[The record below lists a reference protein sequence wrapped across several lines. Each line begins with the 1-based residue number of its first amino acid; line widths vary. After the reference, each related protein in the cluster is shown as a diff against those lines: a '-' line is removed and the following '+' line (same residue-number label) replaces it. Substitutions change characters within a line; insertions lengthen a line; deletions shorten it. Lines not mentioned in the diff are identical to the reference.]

1 MIKVIRIESIF
12 LLLFLGISAIA
23 GSLPLIIDPSG
34 NMIGMPLWLLEHSPF
49 KSFLIPGVILLI
61 FNGVSSLIIFIL
73 VLRKSTRTPM
83 LITYQGVVLVIWIS
97 VQILMIRGTHILHL
111 IYGLLGMV
119 LVLSG
124 MYLYNRV
131 RKIM

>member
-1 MIKVIRIESIF
+1 MIKFIRIESIL

-34 NMIGMPLWLLEHSPF
+34 NIIGLPLRLLEHSPF
-49 KSFLIPGVILLI
+49 SSFLIPGVI
-61 FNGVSSLIIFIL
+61 FIFIF

-83 LITYQGVVLVIWIS
+83 LITYQGIVLVIWIS
-97 VQILMIRGTHILHL
+97 VQLLIIRSTHILHL
-111 IYGLLGMV
+111 IYGLLGMI
-119 LVLSG
+119 LVVSG

-131 RKIM
+131 KKII